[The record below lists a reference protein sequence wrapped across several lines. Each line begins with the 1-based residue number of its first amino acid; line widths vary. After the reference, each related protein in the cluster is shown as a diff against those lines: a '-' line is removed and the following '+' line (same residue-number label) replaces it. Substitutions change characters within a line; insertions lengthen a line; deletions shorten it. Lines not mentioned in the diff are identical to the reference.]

1 VLFVTSNPC
10 AVIPRSV
17 MFASRQPTY
26 QHTQDRKRKKDDA
39 RKKMYVRLIEHH
51 PKNPAVVDRLTN
63 QLHDHSV
70 LNKSRE
76 RRRKD
81 SLEHRRSSASYIHER
96 QKRKRRLHTT
106 TKNISR
112 QSPQPQPTHGEE
124 LTAVSTAASGSPF
137 DVQYVKYF
145 GACPR
150 SANPYRIRDEQN
162 RKLFPAENAL
172 VNTQALMMCG
182 RTE

>member
-1 VLFVTSNPC
+1 LNTVAAPLATFMNDKNANADYT
-10 AVIPRSV
+10 
-17 MFASRQPTY
+17 QP
-26 QHTQDRKRKKDDA
+26 Q
-39 RKKMYVRLIEHH
+39 
-51 PKNPAVVDRLTN
+51 
-63 QLHDHSV
+63 
-70 LNKSRE
+70 
-76 RRRKD
+76 
-81 SLEHRRSSASYIHER
+81 
-96 QKRKRRLHTT
+96 
-106 TKNISR
+106 KNISR

-150 SANPYRIRDEQN
+150 SANPYKIRDEQN

-182 RTE
+182 RTER